1 MDHRPDLTGIVL
13 AGGRSSRMG
22 TDKAFVRVEGRPMI
36 LRVLAAL
43 GECCSA
49 VVIVT
54 KDPLAYAHLGVPVV
68 TDERPDQSPAVGL
81 ASGLRAVST
90 PWAFVASCDLPFLV
104 PEAIRLLARLADG
117 WDAAVPEVDGIR
129 HPLHAVYAV
138 SCLPVVENQVSRGVR
153 RMTEVLDAL
162 RLRLVGGFELQGA
175 DPTLLTLRNIN
186 TPDDL
191 RALRLDHPEEPGG

>member
-1 MDHRPDLTGIVL
+1 MDRSDLTGIVL

-22 TDKAFVRVEGRPMI
+22 TNKAFVQVEGRPMI
-36 LRVLAAL
+36 VRVLAAL
-43 GECCSA
+43 RECCSA

-54 KDPLAYAHLGVPVV
+54 KDPRAYAHLNVSVV
-68 TDERPDQSPAVGL
+68 ADERPEQSPAVGL

-90 PWAFVASCDLPFLV
+90 PWAFVASCDLPFLA
-104 PEAIRLLARLADG
+104 PEAIRLLARLARG

-129 HPLHAVYAV
+129 HPLHAVYAA
-138 SCLPVVENQVSRGVR
+138 SCLPVVETQVARGVR
-153 RMTEVLDAL
+153 RMTDVLGAL
-162 RLRLVGGFELQGA
+162 RLRLVSGLELRGA

-186 TPDDL
+186 APDDL